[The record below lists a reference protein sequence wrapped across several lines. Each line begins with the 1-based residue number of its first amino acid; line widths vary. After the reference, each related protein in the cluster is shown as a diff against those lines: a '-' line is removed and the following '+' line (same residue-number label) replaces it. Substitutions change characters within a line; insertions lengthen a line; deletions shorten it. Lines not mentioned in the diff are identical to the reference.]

1 VPIISSLAGAS
12 SRGFGSFKN
21 LISAS
26 SVASFDSIAT
36 TTLSSPQ
43 STLVVGSIPGTY
55 QHLQIRGILKSTAIP
70 GGTPRLYFNN
80 DRTTNSYSMHEIFGN
95 GGGSTGVNQ
104 QFNLD
109 AIYASLGSQ
118 NTTQFGAYVINIF
131 DYASTSKSKTI
142 QFIHGFDS
150 NASGYVSFSTGMYT
164 STNAITSFGITP
176 QQTANFD
183 TGSTMAVYG
192 IKA

>member
-1 VPIISSLAGAS
+1 MPIITSLAGAS
-12 SRGFGSFKN
+12 SRGFGNFKS
-21 LISAS
+21 LSSISY
-26 SVASFDSIAT
+26 VAAFDSIAT
-36 TTLSSPQ
+36 TTLSSAQ

-55 QHLQIRGILKSTAIP
+55 QHLQIRGILKSTGIP
-70 GGTPRLYFNN
+70 GGTPRFYFNN
-80 DRTTNSYSMHEIFGN
+80 DRTANTYSMHEIFGS
-95 GGGSTGVNQ
+95 GGGSAGVNQ

-118 NTTQFGAYVINIF
+118 NISQFGAYIINIF
-131 DYASTSKSKTI
+131 DYANTNKSKTV

-150 NASGYVSFSTGMYT
+150 NSSGYISFSTGMYT

-183 TGSTMAVYG
+183 IGSTMAVYG